1 MKKLGF
7 TYFFS
12 YWIFAWFL
20 CFQLGLTEYNPV
32 IWIWF
37 AFYFELFFLGLM
49 IYYRND
55 FSSIFLFFIVAFFI
69 KVVPIVSLRK
79 YPFRWEDFQAGL
91 VLFGIYCIYLA
102 LNGNLIHL
110 NTYYQH
116 FLSIQT
122 NQSITPFTV
131 FVKERIKLQQSRVGK
146 GGGIV

>member
-1 MKKLGF
+1 
-7 TYFFS
+7 
-12 YWIFAWFL
+12 
-20 CFQLGLTEYNPV
+20 
-32 IWIWF
+32 
-37 AFYFELFFLGLM
+37 
-49 IYYRND
+49 
-55 FSSIFLFFIVAFFI
+55 
-69 KVVPIVSLRK
+69 
-79 YPFRWEDFQAGL
+79 
-91 VLFGIYCIYLA
+91 